1 MKLSNYLFFLT
12 SIIMINA
19 QDDNPTGH
27 EAVGGNGGLLG
38 TLTTSTSTFDDSLSR
53 STSVLD
59 NKISNGNENM
69 INIGLLCAVLML

>member
-1 MKLSNYLFFLT
+1 
-12 SIIMINA
+12 MINA